1 MKILIRILFVL
12 VGLNGLAQELTLEQ
26 AITIALQNN
35 HNIQIQK
42 NQIEIAK
49 NQATIGNADLL
60 PKVDI
65 SGNYSVSQSKTDIQF
80 VTDPAPQKG
89 LESESKSSGLSAN
102 LSYTLFD
109 GFGNIRTYQKLQEQE
124 ELAEVQT
131 RLNIEST
138 LMQVI
143 NGYFEVLR
151 NQTQLEIVKNTLSI
165 SKDRLARLEG
175 SYKYGSGNKIDILNA
190 EVDFN
195 TDSANFL
202 NTKQALENAKYNLN
216 YLLGRDIETNFE
228 VVSSTI
234 NDGSINY
241 ESVKS
246 KAISNNANILLS
258 QTNLSI
264 SELDKKIN
272 QSRYMPIVAGSL
284 RYGYSGVESTPSVVL
299 SNKSLGL
306 TGALTLT
313 WNLFDGNKKRIA
325 LQNAKIS
332 MDNNELLR
340 QQAVLSIDKELANYY
355 GLYENNKSLVNLE
368 TQNLE
373 VANLNLQRSKELFQ
387 QGQITN
393 VDFRQA
399 QLNLLNTQS
408 RLNNAVYAVKITEYE
423 IKRLAGE
430 LIQ

>member
-65 SGNYSVSQSKTDIQF
+65 NGNYSVSQSKTDIQF

-190 EVDFN
+190 QVDFN

-234 NDGSINY
+234 NDASINY

-408 RLNNAVYAVKITEYE
+408 RLNNAVYGVKITEYE

>member
-49 NQATIGNADLL
+49 NQATVGNADLL

-65 SGNYSVSQSKTDIQF
+65 SGNYSVSQSTTDIQF

-124 ELAEVQT
+124 ELAEIQT

-190 EVDFN
+190 QVDFN

-241 ESVKS
+241 ESVKN

-284 RYGYSGVESTPSVVL
+284 RYGYSGIESTPSVVL

>member
-12 VGLNGLAQELTLEQ
+12 VGFNGIAQELSLEQ
-26 AITIALQNN
+26 AITIALQSN
-35 HNIQIQK
+35 HNIQVQK

-49 NQATIGNADLL
+49 NNSTIGNANLL

-65 SGNYSVSQSKTDIQF
+65 NGNYSVSQSTTDIQF

-109 GFGNIRTYQKLQEQE
+109 GLGNIRTYQKLQEQE

-151 NQTQLEIVKNTLSI
+151 NQTQLEIFKNTLAI

-175 SYKYGSGNKIDILNA
+175 SYQYGSGNKIDILNA
-190 EVDFN
+190 QVDFN
-195 TDSANFL
+195 TDSANVL
-202 NTKQALENAKYNLN
+202 NTQQALENSKFNLN
-216 YLLGRDIETNFE
+216 YLLGREIETDFTVVNFALTE
-228 VVSSTI
+228 DAV
-234 NDGSINY
+234 NY

-246 KAISNNANILLS
+246 KALSNNANILLS
-258 QTNLSI
+258 QTNLSV

-272 QSRYMPIVAGSL
+272 QSKYMPIVAGSL
-284 RYGYSGVESTPSVVL
+284 KYGYSSSESSPSVVL

-313 WNLFDGNKKRIA
+313 WNLFDGNKKRTA

-355 GLYENNKSLVNLE
+355 GLYENNKALVNLE

-373 VANLNLQRSKELFQ
+373 VAKLNLQRSKDLFQ

-393 VDFRQA
+393 VEFRQA
-399 QLNLLNTQS
+399 QLNLLNTES
-408 RLNNAVYAVKITEYE
+408 RLNNAIYATKITEYE